1 MLNGS
6 SPTVVVAG
14 VDRGGASVPVWD
26 LIYFWITRSCEEP
39 WFTTI
44 CYLTGGRLPVFCRG
58 GFCSKGSRNLEEF
71 QVFSRVFKI
80 LNICF
85 RLSWFEVREAL
96 LKSLNEFNSNFFFQ
110 TLVLVSQT
118 QMTFNFFSVYFFIV
132 STMMIIQ
139 LCRLKVDFQFQFN

>member
-58 GFCSKGSRNLEEF
+58 RFCSKGSRNLEEF

-96 LKSLNEFNSNFFFQ
+96 LKSLNEFNSNFFFSNVGSGFPNTNDLQ
-110 TLVLVSQT
+110 
-118 QMTFNFFSVYFFIV
+118 FFFCIFFYRINYDDHSIV
-132 STMMIIQ
+132 
-139 LCRLKVDFQFQFN
+139 

>member
-71 QVFSRVFKI
+71 QVSSRVFKI

-85 RLSWFEVREAL
+85 DCHDSKCEKLF
-96 LKSLNEFNSNFFFQ
+96 SNLWTNLIRIFFFKRWFWFPKHKWPSIFFLYIFLSYQ
-110 TLVLVSQT
+110 LWWS
-118 QMTFNFFSVYFFIV
+118 FN
-132 STMMIIQ
+132 
-139 LCRLKVDFQFQFN
+139 CVDWK